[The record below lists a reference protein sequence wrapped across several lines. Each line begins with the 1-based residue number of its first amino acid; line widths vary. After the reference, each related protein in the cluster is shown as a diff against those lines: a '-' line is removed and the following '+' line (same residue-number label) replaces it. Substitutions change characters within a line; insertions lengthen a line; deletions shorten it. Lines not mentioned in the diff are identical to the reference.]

1 MKMENEF
8 RLPLARETVWEAL
21 NDPEVLQACIPGCE
35 SFEQTDE
42 NTYDAVVNTKI
53 GAVKARFKGRVT
65 LEDLQPP
72 ESYSMRFQGQ
82 GGQAGFVKGSASV
95 RLDEED
101 GGTRVGYSAEASL
114 GGKLAQLGN
123 RLIKGAADKTA
134 KEFFDNFI
142 RHMGGEPESA
152 GTGEAAAAEGG
163 GTAPADGSPGRRWAW
178 VALGAG
184 IVVVILI
191 VALA

>member
-1 MKMENEF
+1 MQMENEF

-21 NDPEVLQACIPGCE
+21 NDPAVLQASIPGCE
-35 SFEQTDE
+35 SFEKADE
-42 NTYDAVVNTKI
+42 NSYDAVVNAKI
-53 GAVKARFKGRVT
+53 GAVRARFKGRVT

-95 RLDEED
+95 RLDAED
-101 GGTRVGYSAEASL
+101 GGTRVSYSADASL

-134 KEFFDNFI
+134 KEFFDNFAH
-142 RHMGGEPESA
+142 HMGGGEEAA
-152 GTGEAAAAEGG
+152 GSEAAAAEGG
-163 GTAPADGSPGRRWAW
+163 GTAPAGGSPGRRWPW

-184 IVVVILI
+184 VVLVVLIL
-191 VALA
+191 ALA